1 MTKEI
6 IIDGIKVYMS
16 DRQPYIQIP
25 FTEENIK
32 NYIRHKRYENRGI
45 DTSNNRDM
53 VLLRIDMN
61 LWAHRVVGSN
71 NKRKLYGFKTTR
83 ERHLSN

>member
-16 DRQPYIQIP
+16 DRQPYVSIP
-25 FTEENIK
+25 FTKENIE
-32 NYIRHKRYENRGI
+32 NYIRHKRYEGRGI
-45 DTSNNRDM
+45 DTENHMDM

-61 LWAHRVVGSN
+61 LWAHRVAGSN
-71 NKRKLYGFKTTR
+71 NKRRLHGFKTTR
-83 ERHLSN
+83 ERCTK

>member
-16 DRQPYIQIP
+16 DRQPYVKIP
-25 FTEENIK
+25 FTEENIE
-32 NYIRHKRYENRGI
+32 NYIRHKRYESRGI
-45 DTSNNRDM
+45 DTSNHMDM

-61 LWAHRVVGSN
+61 LWAHRVAEKN
-71 NKRKLYGFKTTR
+71 NKRKLHGFKTVR
-83 ERHLSN
+83 EKHLKN

>member
-16 DRQPYIQIP
+16 DRQPYVKIP

-32 NYIRHKRYENRGI
+32 NYIRHKGYESRGI
-45 DTSNNRDM
+45 DTSNHRDM

-61 LWAHRVVGSN
+61 LWAHRVAGKN
-71 NKRKLYGFKTTR
+71 NKRKLHGFKTVR
-83 ERHLSN
+83 EKHLKN